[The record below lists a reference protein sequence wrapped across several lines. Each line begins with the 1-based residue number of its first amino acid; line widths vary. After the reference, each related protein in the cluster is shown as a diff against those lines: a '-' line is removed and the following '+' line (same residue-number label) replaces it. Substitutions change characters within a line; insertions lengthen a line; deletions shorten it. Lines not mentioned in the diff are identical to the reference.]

1 MLVHSS
7 TNHEQ
12 RRVGLV
18 TYAMLL
24 PHMSALFI
32 TSLIQTAGH
41 KKAALTVVFSRLSNM
56 DFKK

>member
-41 KKAALTVVFSRLSNM
+41 KKAALTVVFS
-56 DFKK
+56 